1 MSDPMASYE
10 FNSESLYDAAMK
22 DLTQN
27 GEKNCITLSNNIHK
41 SVEWISR

>member
-1 MSDPMASYE
+1 MSDPMA
-10 FNSESLYDAAMK
+10 ESLYDAAMK

-27 GEKNCITLSNNIHK
+27 GEKNCITPSNNIHK